1 MVNEKLLRLLLSS
14 VGLLALGG
22 FGMQIKDFM
31 VNRDAL
37 MRPVDIT
44 RLENT
49 FGRLD
54 SSQLGG
60 HLLAFENYKVLQNL
74 NVTGYVPPPPEVEIE
89 DQPQVNQIIAAEDFV
104 VPFIQ
109 YPSGAWIQGV
119 GEVVSGDEFPGDFYA
134 VGEKFELSTKP
145 GVKLRL
151 MAVESGAVKID
162 LVEGDASVTVPVS
175 TYEVDSSQII
185 VRGPDGK
192 LVNGSDV
199 VVPQRTR
206 MTEPDHY
213 SVGSADASEIAQMS
227 QEQVLAAVPVRTE
240 RDPFTNKVKGL
251 RIRSIQPNS
260 VFARMGVQADDIVLE
275 VNGVTATDRQQLFTS
290 LQNMPGGNVEVKIER
305 MGGIRTLF
313 FTLP

>member
-74 NVTGYVPPPPEVEIE
+74 NVTGYVPPPPVVEIE

-151 MAVESGAVKID
+151 IAVESGAVTID
-162 LVEGDASVTVPVS
+162 LVEGDASVIVPVS
-175 TYEVDSSQII
+175 TYEVDSSQMI
-185 VRGPDGK
+185 VRGLDGK

-213 SVGSADASEIAQMS
+213 SVGSADASEIEQMS
-227 QEQVLAAVPVRTE
+227 QEQILAAVPVRTE
-240 RDPFTNKVKGL
+240 RDPLYQRGK
-251 RIRSIQPNS
+251 R
-260 VFARMGVQADDIVLE
+260 FAYSQCSAQLGVCTY
-275 VNGVTATDRQQLFTS
+275 GSTGR
-290 LQNMPGGNVEVKIER
+290 
-305 MGGIRTLF
+305 
-313 FTLP
+313 

>member
-22 FGMQIKDFM
+22 FGLQIKDFV
-31 VNRDAL
+31 VNRDVS

-44 RLENT
+44 RIENT

-60 HLLAFENYKVLQNL
+60 HLLAFENYKVLQTL
-74 NVTGYVPPPPEVEIE
+74 NVTGYVPPPPEVEVE
-89 DQPQVNQIIAAEDFV
+89 DQPQVNQIIAADDFV

-119 GEVVSGDEFPGDFYA
+119 GEVVTGDEFPGDFYA
-134 VGEKFELSTKP
+134 VGDKFELATKP
-145 GVKLRL
+145 GVRLRL
-151 MAVESGAVKID
+151 AAVESGAVNID

-185 VRGPDGK
+185 VRGPDGE
-192 LVNGSDV
+192 LVDGREV

-213 SVGSADASEIAQMS
+213 SVGSADASELEQMS

-240 RDPFTNKVKGL
+240 RDPFTNEVKGL
-251 RIRSIQPNS
+251 RIRSVQPNS

-275 VNGVTATDRQQLFTS
+275 VNGVTAADRQQLFTS
-290 LQNMPGGNVEVKIER
+290 LQSMSGGNVEVKIER

-313 FTLP
+313 FTVP

>member
-22 FGMQIKDFM
+22 FGLQIKDFM
-31 VNRDAL
+31 VNRDVL

-44 RLENT
+44 RIENT

-60 HLLAFENYKVLQNL
+60 HLLAFENYKVLQTL

-89 DQPQVNQIIAAEDFV
+89 DQPQVNQIIAADDFV

-119 GEVVSGDEFPGDFYA
+119 GEVVTGDEFPGDFYA
-134 VGEKFELSTKP
+134 VGDKFELATKP
-145 GVKLRL
+145 GVRLRL
-151 MAVESGAVKID
+151 AAVESGAVNID

-185 VRGPDGK
+185 VRGPDGE
-192 LVNGSDV
+192 LVDGREV

-213 SVGSADASEIAQMS
+213 SVGSADASELEQMS

-240 RDPFTNKVKGL
+240 RDPFTNEVKGL
-251 RIRSIQPNS
+251 RIRSVQPNS

-275 VNGVTATDRQQLFTS
+275 VNGVTAADRQQLFTS
-290 LQNMPGGNVEVKIER
+290 LQSMSGGNVEVKIER

-313 FTLP
+313 FTVP

>member
-22 FGMQIKDFM
+22 FGLQIKDFM
-31 VNRDAL
+31 VNRDVL

-44 RLENT
+44 RIENT

-60 HLLAFENYKVLQNL
+60 HLLAFENYKVLQTL

-89 DQPQVNQIIAAEDFV
+89 DQPQVSQIIAADDFV

-109 YPSGAWIQGV
+109 YPSGAWIQGF

-134 VGEKFELSTKP
+134 VGDKFELATKP
-145 GVKLRL
+145 GVLLRL
-151 MAVESGAVKID
+151 AAVESGAVNVE

-185 VRGPDGK
+185 VRGPDGE

-206 MTEPDHY
+206 MTEANHY
-213 SVGSADASEIAQMS
+213 SVGSADVSELEQMS

-240 RDPFTNKVKGL
+240 RDPFTNEIKGL
-251 RIRSIQPNS
+251 RIRSVQPNS

-275 VNGVTATDRQQLFTS
+275 VNGVTASDRQQLFTS

>member
-1 MVNEKLLRLLLSS
+1 
-14 VGLLALGG
+14 
-22 FGMQIKDFM
+22 
-31 VNRDAL
+31 
-37 MRPVDIT
+37 
-44 RLENT
+44 
-49 FGRLD
+49 
-54 SSQLGG
+54 
-60 HLLAFENYKVLQNL
+60 
-74 NVTGYVPPPPEVEIE
+74 
-89 DQPQVNQIIAAEDFV
+89 V

-199 VVPQRTR
+199 VVPERTR

-213 SVGSADASEIAQMS
+213 SVGSADASEIEQMS

-240 RDPFTNKVKGL
+240 RDPFTNEVKGL
-251 RIRSIQPNS
+251 RIRSVQPNS

>member
-22 FGMQIKDFM
+22 FGLQIKDFM
-31 VNRDAL
+31 VNRDVL

-44 RLENT
+44 RIENT

-60 HLLAFENYKVLQNL
+60 HLLAFENYKVLQTL
-74 NVTGYVPPPPEVEIE
+74 NVTGYVPPPPEVEVE
-89 DQPQVNQIIAAEDFV
+89 DQPQVNQIIAADDFV

-119 GEVVSGDEFPGDFYA
+119 GEVVTGDEFPGDFYA
-134 VGEKFELSTKP
+134 VGDKFELATKP
-145 GVKLRL
+145 GVRLRL
-151 MAVESGAVKID
+151 AAVESGAVNID

-185 VRGPDGK
+185 VRGPDGE
-192 LVNGSDV
+192 LVDGREV

-213 SVGSADASEIAQMS
+213 SVGSADASELEQMS

-240 RDPFTNKVKGL
+240 RDPFTNEVKGL
-251 RIRSIQPNS
+251 RIRSVQPNS

-275 VNGVTATDRQQLFTS
+275 VNGVTAADRQQLFTS
-290 LQNMPGGNVEVKIER
+290 LQSMSGGNVEVKIER

-313 FTLP
+313 FTVP

>member
-14 VGLLALGG
+14 VGLIALGG

-31 VNRDAL
+31 VNRDSL
-37 MRPVDIT
+37 MRPTDIT

-60 HLLAFENYKVLQNL
+60 HLLAFENYKVLQDL
-74 NVTGYVPPPPEVEIE
+74 NITGYVPPPPDVKIDEQPEVR
-89 DQPQVNQIIAAEDFV
+89 QVIASDDFV

-109 YPSGAWIQGV
+109 YPSGAWIQGA
-119 GEVVSGDEFPGDFYA
+119 GEVVAGDETAGDFYA
-134 VGEKFELSTKP
+134 VGDKFELSTKP

-151 MAVESGAVKID
+151 ASLSDGAVEIN
-162 LVEGDASVTVPVS
+162 LVEGDASVIVPVS

-185 VRGPDGK
+185 VQGPDGQ
-192 LVNGSDV
+192 LVDSSDI
-199 VVPQRTR
+199 VVPQRTK
-206 MTEPDHY
+206 MTEPNHY
-213 SVGSADASEIAQMS
+213 AVGTADVSELEQMS

-251 RIRSIQPNS
+251 RIRSVKANS
-260 VFARMGVQADDIVLE
+260 IFSRLGVQADDIVLE
-275 VNGVTATDRQQLFTS
+275 VNGMAATDRQQLFNS
-290 LQNMPGGNVEVKIER
+290 LQDVGSSSVEIKIER

-313 FTLP
+313 FKLP

>member
-22 FGMQIKDFM
+22 FGLQIKDFM
-31 VNRDAL
+31 VNRDVL

-44 RLENT
+44 RIENT

-60 HLLAFENYKVLQNL
+60 HLLAFENYKVLQTL

-89 DQPQVNQIIAAEDFV
+89 DQPQVNQIIAADDFV

-119 GEVVSGDEFPGDFYA
+119 GEVVIGDEFPGDFYA
-134 VGEKFELSTKP
+134 VGDKFELATKP
-145 GVKLRL
+145 GVRLRL
-151 MAVESGAVKID
+151 AAVESGAVNIN

-185 VRGPDGK
+185 VRGPDGE
-192 LVNGSDV
+192 LVDGREI

-213 SVGSADASEIAQMS
+213 AVGSADASELEQMS

-240 RDPFTNKVKGL
+240 RDPFTNEIKGL
-251 RIRSIQPNS
+251 RIRSVQPNS

-275 VNGVTATDRQQLFTS
+275 VNGVTAADRQQLFTS
-290 LQNMPGGNVEVKIER
+290 LQSMSGGNVEVKIER

-313 FTLP
+313 FTVP

>member
-22 FGMQIKDFM
+22 FGFQIKDFM
-31 VNRDAL
+31 VNRDVL
-37 MRPVDIT
+37 MRPVDIN

-60 HLLAFENYKVLQNL
+60 HLLSFENYKVLQDL
-74 NVTGYVPPPPEVEIE
+74 NVTGYVAPPPVVNIDE
-89 DQPQVNQIIAAEDFV
+89 DVTVRQVIAADDFV

-109 YPSGAWIQGV
+109 YPSGAWIQAV

-134 VGEKFELSTKP
+134 VGDKFELSTKP

-151 MAVESGAVKID
+151 ASLQKGAVEIV
-162 LVEGDASVTVPVS
+162 LVEGDASVSVPVS

-185 VRGPDGK
+185 VQGPDGA
-192 LVNGSDV
+192 LVHADDV

-206 MTEPDHY
+206 MTEPNHY
-213 SVGSADASEIAQMS
+213 SIGAADAAEINNMS
-227 QEQVLAAVPVRTE
+227 QEQVLASIPVRTE

-251 RIRSIQPNS
+251 RIRSVQPNS

-275 VNGVTATDRQQLFTS
+275 VNGVTAADRQELFDS
-290 LQNMPGGNVEVKIER
+290 LQNLSGGSVEVKIER

>member
-74 NVTGYVPPPPEVEIE
+74 NVTGYVPPPPVVEIE

-151 MAVESGAVKID
+151 IAVESGAVTID
-162 LVEGDASVTVPVS
+162 LVEGDASVIVPVS

-185 VRGPDGK
+185 VRGLDGK
-192 LVNGSDV
+192 LVNGS
-199 VVPQRTR
+199 
-206 MTEPDHY
+206 
-213 SVGSADASEIAQMS
+213 
-227 QEQVLAAVPVRTE
+227 
-240 RDPFTNKVKGL
+240 
-251 RIRSIQPNS
+251 
-260 VFARMGVQADDIVLE
+260 
-275 VNGVTATDRQQLFTS
+275 
-290 LQNMPGGNVEVKIER
+290 
-305 MGGIRTLF
+305 
-313 FTLP
+313 

>member
-22 FGMQIKDFM
+22 FGLQIKDFM
-31 VNRDAL
+31 VNRDVL
-37 MRPVDIT
+37 MRPADIT
-44 RLENT
+44 RIENT

-60 HLLAFENYKVLQNL
+60 HLLAFENYKVLQTL
-74 NVTGYVPPPPEVEIE
+74 NVTGYVPPPPEVEID
-89 DQPQVNQIIAAEDFV
+89 DQPQVNQIIAADDFV

-119 GEVVSGDEFPGDFYA
+119 GEVVTGDEFPGDFYA
-134 VGEKFELSTKP
+134 VGDKFELATKP
-145 GVKLRL
+145 GVRLRL
-151 MAVESGAVKID
+151 VAVESGAVNIN

-192 LVNGSDV
+192 LVDGREIA
-199 VVPQRTR
+199 VPQRTQ
-206 MTEPDHY
+206 MTEPGHY
-213 SVGSADASEIAQMS
+213 SVGSADAAELEQMS

-240 RDPFTNKVKGL
+240 RDPFTNEVKGL
-251 RIRSIQPNS
+251 RIRSVQPNS

-275 VNGVTATDRQQLFTS
+275 VNGVTAADRQQLFTS
-290 LQNMPGGNVEVKIER
+290 LQSMSGGNVEVKIER

-313 FTLP
+313 FTVP

>member
-22 FGMQIKDFM
+22 FGLQIKDFM
-31 VNRDAL
+31 VNRDVL

-44 RLENT
+44 RIENT

-60 HLLAFENYKVLQNL
+60 HLLAFENYKVLQTL

-89 DQPQVNQIIAAEDFV
+89 DQPQVNQIIAADDFV

-119 GEVVSGDEFPGDFYA
+119 GEVVTGDEFPGDFYA
-134 VGEKFELSTKP
+134 VGDKFELATKP
-145 GVKLRL
+145 GVRLRL
-151 MAVESGAVKID
+151 AAVESGAVNIN

-185 VRGPDGK
+185 VRGPDGE
-192 LVNGSDV
+192 LVDGREI

-213 SVGSADASEIAQMS
+213 AVGSADASELEQMS

-240 RDPFTNKVKGL
+240 RDPFTNEVKGL
-251 RIRSIQPNS
+251 RIRSVQPNS

-275 VNGVTATDRQQLFTS
+275 VNGVTAADRQQLFTS
-290 LQNMPGGNVEVKIER
+290 LQSMSGGNVEVKIER

-313 FTLP
+313 FTVP

>member
-1 MVNEKLLRLLLSS
+1 

-22 FGMQIKDFM
+22 FGLQIKDFM
-31 VNRDAL
+31 VNRDVL
-37 MRPVDIT
+37 MRPADIT
-44 RLENT
+44 RMENT

-60 HLLAFENYKVLQNL
+60 HLLAFENYKVLQTL

-89 DQPQVNQIIAAEDFV
+89 DQPQVIQIIAADDFV

-109 YPSGAWIQGV
+109 YPSGAWIQGL

-134 VGEKFELSTKP
+134 VGDKFELATKP
-145 GVKLRL
+145 GVMLRL
-151 MAVESGAVKID
+151 AAVESGAVNID
-162 LVEGDASVTVPVS
+162 LVEGDTSVTVPVS

-185 VRGPDGK
+185 VRGPDGE

-206 MTEPDHY
+206 MTEPNHY
-213 SVGSADASEIAQMS
+213 SVGSADVSELEQMS

-240 RDPFTNKVKGL
+240 RDPFTNEIKGL
-251 RIRSIQPNS
+251 RIRSVQPNS

-275 VNGVTATDRQQLFTS
+275 VNGVTASDRQQLFTS
-290 LQNMPGGNVEVKIER
+290 LQNMSGGNVEVKIER

-313 FTLP
+313 FALP

>member
-22 FGMQIKDFM
+22 FGLQIKDFM
-31 VNRDAL
+31 VNRDVL

-44 RLENT
+44 RIENT

-60 HLLAFENYKVLQNL
+60 HLLAFENYKVLQTL

-89 DQPQVNQIIAAEDFV
+89 DQPQVNQIIAADDFV

-119 GEVVSGDEFPGDFYA
+119 GEVVTGDEFPGDFYA
-134 VGEKFELSTKP
+134 VGDKFELATKP
-145 GVKLRL
+145 GVRLRL
-151 MAVESGAVKID
+151 AAVESGAVNIN

-185 VRGPDGK
+185 VRGPNGELVDGREI
-192 LVNGSDV
+192 

-213 SVGSADASEIAQMS
+213 AVGSADASELEQMS

-240 RDPFTNKVKGL
+240 RDPFTNEVKGL
-251 RIRSIQPNS
+251 RIRSVQPNS

-275 VNGVTATDRQQLFTS
+275 VNGVTAADRQQLFTS
-290 LQNMPGGNVEVKIER
+290 LQSMSGGNVEVKIER

-313 FTLP
+313 FTVP